1 MRKRT
6 IKKQIWINQN
16 EDNLL
21 KYKSKKSG
29 LNESEFLRSCIKGY
43 KVKEQPTKEIRDFL
57 KQISGIANNVNQIK
71 DYKVNFENQL
81 PKLKGKREDLW
92 RKYHKTTNENDKI
105 TIKNEINKLTEEID
119 TITAQKNACNR
130 IIDRYNVVREKCL
143 KKFENK
149 EKSNNLIENNKIKI
163 R

>member
-43 KVKEQPTKEIRDFL
+43 KVKEQPTKEIREFL
-57 KQISGIANNVNQIK
+57 KQISGIANNVNQIALRVNVNGNIQTDDIEYLK
-71 DYKVNFENQL
+71 ENINQFILDFQKKVYS
-81 PKLKGKREDLW
+81 RE
-92 RKYHKTTNENDKI
+92 
-105 TIKNEINKLTEEID
+105 
-119 TITAQKNACNR
+119 
-130 IIDRYNVVREKCL
+130 
-143 KKFENK
+143 
-149 EKSNNLIENNKIKI
+149 
-163 R
+163 